1 MVVDGADAKRTGGL
15 IMTMST
21 MTQELEYQ
29 NEFADEATRQTD
41 HRAAVVL
48 AGGDGRR
55 LESFVRRLRGDALP
69 KQYLPLYGTHSLLE
83 RTFTRVERLLP
94 PHRIMTTV
102 TRDHLRFADA
112 CRQLARRPLHTVI
125 VQPRNRDTAPG
136 LLLPLAHL
144 QRRCEDAIVAVF
156 PSDHYVADDPALM
169 RHVETAFCAVERR
182 PELIVLLGVAPDAPD
197 TDYGYVVPG
206 SSMVVDGLPEVL
218 SVRSFAEKPS
228 SVHAENL
235 IQQGALWNTS
245 ILVFRLQMLLELMW
259 CVAPVLSLRFMQI
272 VDAIGTPGADHLI
285 DTIYRG
291 VLPVSVSRGILE
303 SVGNWCPSRLAVVRL
318 DDACWSDW
326 GVEHRILRDMYLMG
340 EDLRA

>member
-1 MVVDGADAKRTGGL
+1 
-15 IMTMST
+15 MTMST
-21 MTQELEYQ
+21 MTQELAHQ
-29 NEFADEATRQTD
+29 SEFANEAMRQAD

-55 LESFVRRLRGDALP
+55 LEPFIRRLRGDALP
-69 KQYLPLYGTHSLLE
+69 KQYMSFYGPHSLLE
-83 RTFTRVERLLP
+83 RTFTRVEHLLP

-125 VQPRNRDTAPG
+125 VQPHNRDTAPG

-144 QRRCEDAIVAVF
+144 KRRCADAIVAVF
-156 PSDHYVADDPALM
+156 PSDHYVTNDPALM
-169 RHVETAFCAVERR
+169 RHVETAFRAVERR
-182 PELIVLLGVAPDAPD
+182 PELIVLLGVTPDAPD
-197 TDYGYVVPG
+197 TDYGYVVSG
-206 SSMVVDGLPEVL
+206 SSMGVDGLPDVL

-228 SVHAENL
+228 SVRAEQL

-245 ILVFRLQMLLELMW
+245 ILVFRLEMLLELLW
-259 CVAPVLSLRFMQI
+259 CVAPVLSLRFTQI
-272 VDAIGTPGADHLI
+272 LDANDAPSADTLI
-285 DTIYRG
+285 DSIYRG

-303 SVGNWCPSRLAVVRL
+303 LVGNWCPSRLAVVRL

-326 GVEHRILRDMYLMG
+326 GVEHRILRDLYLMG
-340 EDLRA
+340 